1 IFFVL
6 LLVPYA
12 LFAQATSGN
21 LLGTI
26 TTDGRP
32 LAGVSVTVTS
42 PSLQGMRT
50 AISGEAGGY
59 NLPSLPPGDYTAI
72 FEMSG
77 LQSVRKRVTADV
89 ATTSRGYVEMKGT
102 AVSEA
107 MTGTAGSAP
116 AAESTQVTT
125 NFKMDTI

>member
-1 IFFVL
+1 MKIFFVL

-77 LQSVRKRVTADV
+77 LQSVRFRSSVHKIIA
-89 ATTSRGYVEMKGT
+89 GT
-102 AVSEA
+102 KPAYA
-107 MTGTAGSAP
+107 AP
-116 AAESTQVTT
+116 NQR
-125 NFKMDTI
+125 